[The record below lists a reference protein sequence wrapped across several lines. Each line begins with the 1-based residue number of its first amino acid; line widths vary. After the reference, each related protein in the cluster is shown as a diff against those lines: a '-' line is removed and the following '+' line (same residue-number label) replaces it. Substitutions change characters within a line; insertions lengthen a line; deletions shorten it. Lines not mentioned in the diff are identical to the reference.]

1 MAWISEM
8 RLRQSSDRPSLST
21 WVHGGRP
28 GKNWNPVFVDFCCAG
43 VGKIDFDAL
52 TQIIILRNHRDAP
65 RTPDISITY
74 RGRGRAG
81 PKVLTGHHG
90 RMPVVSIWNKY
101 SRYLVNGPA
110 LLVISNVATRGGRA
124 RYFNVCN
131 CLFFGGPLFKYTAY
145 DSSTRFSN
153 LFGVL
158 FFVLKVVR
166 KSSVFLALSLSLSLV
181 TPAGNCGTN
190 RCSSDLSNI
199 WILWAVI
206 W

>member
-1 MAWISEM
+1 MVRISKM
-8 RLRQSSDRPSLST
+8 GLRQSSGRPSLST

-110 LLVISNVATRGGRA
+110 LLVISNVRPREVAEPATSMFA
-124 RYFNVCN
+124 TA
-131 CLFFGGPLFKYTAY
+131 FFFWWPFVQIYCIWFKYTILELIRCPFFR
-145 DSSTRFSN
+145 TEGCEQILRFPC
-153 LFGVL
+153 
-158 FFVLKVVR
+158 FVVV
-166 KSSVFLALSLSLSLV
+166 
-181 TPAGNCGTN
+181 
-190 RCSSDLSNI
+190 I
-199 WILWAVI
+199 VI
-206 W
+206 SYASG